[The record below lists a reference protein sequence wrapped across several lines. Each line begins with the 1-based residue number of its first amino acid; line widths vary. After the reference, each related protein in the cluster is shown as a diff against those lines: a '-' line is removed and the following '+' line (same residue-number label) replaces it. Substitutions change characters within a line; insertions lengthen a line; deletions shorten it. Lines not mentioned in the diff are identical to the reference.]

1 MENPPPVQVEEA
13 EDATKASK
21 FTTIVLLSA
30 LVLVIV
36 TAGVLGTVAVLM
48 TRNPDS
54 PLLGGKKPVQLAQ
67 GIHFAPVTETK
78 PACPGEQAATDAKN
92 VCYFLAEGVTVTAV
106 QKIETVSLAGGT
118 YGVRIAFA
126 PAFLERMT
134 NLTEELARAQ
144 QQLAVVLVDN
154 PQMVLAAPLVTQA
167 LKGDSL
173 MITGF
178 TKAEADALRDSLLG
192 GAGATPTPSSPVSS
206 GASPTLPPVQSTSPP
221 VGATTPAAV
230 PSGALD
236 RRFSSCQE
244 AIDNGYG
251 GPYTKG
257 VHPEYSWYQDKDNNG
272 VACNPADF

>member
-1 MENPPPVQVEEA
+1 MENPPPVQVDEA
-13 EDATKASK
+13 EDANQASK

-78 PACPGEQAATDAKN
+78 PTCPGEQAATDAKS

-154 PQMVLAAPLVTQA
+154 PQSVLAAPLVTQA

-178 TKAEADALRDSLLG
+178 TKAEADVLRDSLLG
-192 GAGATPTPSSPVSS
+192 SAA
-206 GASPTLPPVQSTSPP
+206 ATSPP
-221 VGATTPAAV
+221 LPTPLPTPTFMPSPSPAAPSVQVTV
-230 PSGALD
+230 PAGGLD
-236 RRFSSCQE
+236 RRFASCQE

-257 VHPEYSWYQDKDNNG
+257 VHPEYTWYQDKDNNG
-272 VACNPADF
+272 VACNPGDF